1 MALGRGRGFLLSK
14 MIDMSQKQTLMTPDQ
29 FKNDRDGKTGRL
41 SEPGEITIFYALHS
55 SK

>member
-29 FKNDRDGKTGRL
+29 FKNEDDNAENI
-41 SEPGEITIFYALHS
+41 SEPGINDD
-55 SK
+55 KD